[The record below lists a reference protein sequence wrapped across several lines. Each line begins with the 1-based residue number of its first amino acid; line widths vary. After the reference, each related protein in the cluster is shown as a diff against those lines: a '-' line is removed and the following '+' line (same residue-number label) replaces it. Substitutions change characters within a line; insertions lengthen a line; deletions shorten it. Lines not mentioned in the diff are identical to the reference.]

1 MLNDKTALSTI
12 VCFIDLTQN
21 IKLSCYFRL
30 YGHYMYNEINVSA
43 QNENN
48 SCQYRVRTHVLKI
61 KRLVAINK
69 GVWILIKP

>member
-1 MLNDKTALSTI
+1 
-12 VCFIDLTQN
+12 
-21 IKLSCYFRL
+21 
-30 YGHYMYNEINVSA
+30 MYNEINGPA

-48 SCQYRVRTHVLKI
+48 SFQYRVRTHVLKI